1 MRYEVTTTIAEVT
14 VYPDRALIQRR
25 GRVDL
30 SERGEHTLRV
40 GGLPMSL
47 QPDSLRATGSGPA
60 GTRILGIEQEQEH
73 HAAAPEEEQRRLRE
87 EIERLT
93 RELALLTTRRTVLE
107 EQRGWLRQLGEQA
120 ARSLAWGVARGT
132 AKPEDAGALFTYT
145 GEEAQR
151 LDAAHIEVSRQQEE
165 LTRELNAKQREYE
178 QLSSGRWPDRLAA
191 IIRIEAPAVGAFAVE
206 LSYLAGGASWRP
218 RYDARVN
225 AATGQVRLTQQALI
239 TQRTGEEWADVSLA
253 LSTARPS
260 VAVRLPDEP
269 DPWYI
274 SVRQPA
280 PPAPAPRAMRMH
292 SMASAA
298 GAAEGAADALTA
310 AAPMA
315 LAAEFA
321 PAKLAGAEVER
332 SGTAQVYRLPG
343 RNGIPAD
350 GAPHTV
356 GLGEDA
362 LPSQL
367 EYVAAPVIAEGAHL
381 RAQATNA
388 TGRVLLPGEL
398 HVFQLGAT
406 GEEYVGATRLEL
418 TPEGADLTLYL
429 GVDSNIAV
437 KRELVERDTDKGILL
452 QSGIR
457 KVTIGYRVTL
467 ANHTGAPQ
475 RVILK
480 DVLPVPQHERVK
492 VKTLDFRPQPSART
506 RLEQLTWELRL
517 AAGEERRIEWRFVVE
532 SPSDLDLT
540 GLP

>member
-1 MRYEVTTTIAEVT
+1 
-14 VYPDRALIQRR
+14 L
-25 GRVDL
+25 
-30 SERGEHTLRV
+30 
-40 GGLPMSL
+40 
-47 QPDSLRATGSGPA
+47 
-60 GTRILGIEQEQEH
+60 
-73 HAAAPEEEQRRLRE
+73 AA
-87 EIERLT
+87 
-93 RELALLTTRRTVLE
+93 RRTVLA
-107 EQRGWLRQLGEQA
+107 EQRDWLRHLGEQA

-145 GEEAQR
+145 GDEAQR
-151 LDAAHIEVSRQQEE
+151 LDAAHIEVSRQHEE
-165 LTRELNAKQREYE
+165 ITRALNAKQREYE
-178 QLSSGRWPDRLAA
+178 QLSSGRLPDRIAA
-191 IIRIEAPAVGAFAVE
+191 IIRLEAPAAGSFTVE

-225 AATGQVRLTQQALI
+225 AATGEVRLTQQALI
-239 TQRTGEEWADVSLA
+239 TQRTGEEWEDVSLA

-260 VAVRLPDEP
+260 AAVRLPDEP

-274 SVRQPA
+274 SIRQP
-280 PPAPAPRAMRMH
+280 PPPLAPRARMMR
-292 SMASAA
+292 S
-298 GAAEGAADALTA
+298 

-315 LAAEFA
+315 GAADSFA
-321 PAKLAGAEVER
+321 EAQPMMALPAGVAAMEISAAKLAGAEVER

-343 RNGIPAD
+343 RNGIPSD
-350 GAPHTV
+350 GSPHTV

-406 GEEYVGATRLEL
+406 GEEYVGATQLEL
-418 TPEGADLTLYL
+418 TPEGAELTLYL

-437 KRELVERDTDKGILL
+437 KRELIERDTDKGILL
-452 QSGIR
+452 QSGVR

-467 ANHTGAPQ
+467 ANHTAAAQ
-475 RVILK
+475 RIILK

-492 VKTLDFRPQPSART
+492 VKTLDFRPQPSAHT

-517 AAGEERRIEWRFVVE
+517 APGEERRIEWRFVVE
-532 SPSDLDLT
+532 SPSDLELI